1 MKIVNKVDELNR
13 IIGEN
18 NFVFLYFSGE
28 NCAVCKALKPKI
40 EELFRLD
47 FPQIQ
52 LIEIPTDNALETTAQ
67 FGVFS
72 LPTMLL
78 FVEQKEFLRKGRN
91 VSLALLRDEV
101 KRVYTLFLRKD

>member
-1 MKIVNKVDELNR
+1 MKIVTNSSEINR
-13 IIGEN
+13 IIQEN

-40 EELFRLD
+40 AELFTSD

-52 LIEIPTDNALETTAQ
+52 LIEIPTDKALETTAQ

-72 LPTMLL
+72 LPSMLL

-91 VSLALLRDEV
+91 ASLALLRDEV
-101 KRVYTLFLRKD
+101 KRVYTLFFQKD

>member
-1 MKIVNKVDELNR
+1 MTTVSDTSQINS
-13 IIGEN
+13 IIEEN
-18 NFVFLYFSGE
+18 EFTFLYFSGE

-40 EELFRLD
+40 EELFTLE
-47 FPQIQ
+47 FPQIH
-52 LIEIPTDNALETTAQ
+52 LVEIPTDKALETTAQ

-78 FVEQKEFLRKGRN
+78 FVEQKELLRKGRN

-101 KRVYTLFLRKD
+101 KRVYTLFFQKE

>member
-1 MKIVNKVDELNR
+1 MKIVTDASEIHG
-13 IIGEN
+13 IIEQN
-18 NFVFLYFSGE
+18 DCVFLYFSGE
-28 NCAVCKALKPKI
+28 NCSVCKALKPKI
-40 EELFRLD
+40 EELFSLH

-67 FGVFS
+67 FGIFS

-78 FVEQKEFLRKGRN
+78 FVEKKEFFRKGRN

-101 KRVYTLFLRKD
+101 KRVYTLFLQKE

>member
-1 MKIVNKVDELNR
+1 MKIVTDNLEINH

-18 NFVFLYFSGE
+18 SFVFLYFSGE

-40 EELFRLD
+40 EELFTLH

-52 LIEIPTDNALETTAQ
+52 LIEIPTDKALETTAQ

-101 KRVYTLFLRKD
+101 KRVYTLFFQKE

>member
-1 MKIVNKVDELNR
+1 M
-13 IIGEN
+13 IGEN
-18 NFVFLYFSGE
+18 DFVFLYFSGE

-40 EELFRLD
+40 EELFVLH

-52 LIEIPTDNALETTAQ
+52 LIEIPTDNALEITSQ

-78 FVEQKEFLRKGRN
+78 FVEQKEFFRKGRN

-101 KRVYTLFLRKD
+101 KRVYTLFFQKE